1 MIIKAIICMFKC
13 HDIDP
18 DESIVGD
25 IITDKR
31 NWLCRCHRCGLY
43 EMHDGA
49 ILNKSIT
56 LTKSQAYRTKMELE
70 RDIMQA
76 RQWRER
82 RTDGRSE

>member
-1 MIIKAIICMFKC
+1 MIIKAIICMFKG

-56 LTKSQAYRTKMELE
+56 LTKSRAYRTKMELE

-76 RQWRER
+76 RKWWE
-82 RTDGRSE
+82 DE